1 MLLKSSNDNVSAYLS
16 FLGYD
21 SLYPPQQLAVEN
33 GLLNDTS
40 LLITTPTAS
49 GKTLIAILAA
59 IKTLEKNKKVVY
71 LTPLRAL
78 AYEKYLEFASINKSG
93 IFSKKIKVKIS
104 TGDFN
109 TSSTDLSSSDVIIMT
124 NEKIDSILRHNAPWL
139 SNVGLFISDEIHLIG
154 DSDRGPVLEM
164 VLTKVKKYYSSSQI
178 LGLSATVT
186 NASEIAEWLKSKLIE
201 SSWRPTKLIEGV
213 YSEGIIHYNNNTQS
227 YVTESGRD
235 TTSMT
240 TDLIMD
246 SLKGNVQNLVFVETR
261 KRAVSLAK
269 KVSDLVYKTLSSEE
283 RKNALKVSKQILDE
297 GDDTDLTKNLSN
309 LISSGIGFHHAGLS
323 LHSRGI
329 VEEAFKDGSIKSL
342 FATPTLAAGVNLP
355 ARRVIITNVTRYDFV
370 YGASVPISVL
380 EYKQLCG
387 RAGRPKYD
395 THGES
400 IILSDS
406 RTSHE
411 ELYEHYILGVPE
423 PLNSNLGTVV
433 SIKVHLLGVIASF
446 NGISL
451 DDIYDLFSKTFYSFQ
466 DKNNTTLFDKI
477 DTALDYFIDEDLV
490 LMKDNSYHATSFGK
504 LVSNLY
510 LNPDT
515 AVTFRKT
522 INDIKPKSIRPN
534 NVLGFLH
541 VITTCSD
548 FYPKFSFRRQ
558 DIEEFS
564 YLFYNNYDEFFTAV
578 DIMDCSRSLWTLYEW
593 IDESTEKRINE
604 KIGMESGDIHRIV
617 EISQWL
623 ISSIFEIAKLL
634 KRNDLL
640 PIIFSLE
647 SRIKHGVKTDLVPL
661 VQIKDIGRAR
671 ARSLHSAGVHIP
683 NDLFAI
689 SEAKLAA
696 IPKIGPK
703 LSKKLKKKFT

>member
-1 MLLKSSNDNVSAYLS
+1 MLLKSSNDKVYAYLS

-21 SLYPPQQLAVEN
+21 TLYPPQQLAIER
-33 GLLNDTS
+33 GLLDHTN

-78 AYEKYLEFASINKSG
+78 AYEKYQEFTSIDKSG

-109 TSSTDLSSSDVIIMT
+109 TSNADLSSSDVIIMT
-124 NEKIDSILRHNAPWL
+124 NEKIDSIMRHSASWL

-154 DSDRGPVLEM
+154 DQDRGPVLEM
-164 VLTKVKKYYSSSQI
+164 VLTKIKKYYPSSQI
-178 LGLSATVT
+178 LGLSATIT
-186 NASEIAEWLKSKLIE
+186 NAVEIAEWLNSKLIE

-213 YSEGIIHYNNNTQS
+213 YSEGIIHCNNNTR
-227 YVTESGRD
+227 YNVTESGRD

-246 SLKGNVQNLVFVETR
+246 SLQNNVQSLVFVETR

-269 KVSDLVYKTLSSEE
+269 KVSDLAYTILSPDE
-283 RKNALKVSKQILDE
+283 RKNALNVSKQILEE
-297 GDDTDLTKNLSN
+297 GDDTDLTKNLSK

-329 VEEAFKDGSIKSL
+329 VEDAFKKGLIKSL

-355 ARRVIITNVTRYDFV
+355 ARRVIITNVTRYDFM
-370 YGASVPISVL
+370 YGASVPISIL

-411 ELYEHYILGVPE
+411 ELYEHYILGIPE
-423 PLNSNLGTVV
+423 PLNSNLGNAV
-433 SIKVHLLGVIASF
+433 SIKLHLLGLIASF

-466 DKNNTTLFDKI
+466 DKNNTSLFDKI
-477 DTALDYFIDEDLV
+477 DSALDYFMDEDLV
-490 LMKDNSYHATSFGK
+490 SIKDSSYRTTAFGK

-510 LNPDT
+510 LNPET
-515 AVTFRKT
+515 AVSFREIIT
-522 INDIKPKSIRPN
+522 NIKPRSLSTN
-534 NVLGFLH
+534 NVLGFLQ
-541 VITTCSD
+541 VITSCSD
-548 FYPKFSFRRQ
+548 FYPKFSFRKQ
-558 DIEEFS
+558 DIEEFN
-564 YLFYNNYDEFFTAV
+564 YLFYNNYDEFFTDI

-604 KIGMESGDIHRIV
+604 RIGIEPGDIHRMV
-617 EISQWL
+617 EVAQWL
-623 ISSIFEIAKLL
+623 ISSIFEIAKLQ

-647 SRIKHGVKTDLVPL
+647 SRIKHGVKAELVPL

-671 ARSLHSAGVHIP
+671 ARSLYSTGIHLP
-683 NDLFAI
+683 NDLITI
-689 SEAKLAA
+689 SETKLAL

-703 LSKKLKKKFT
+703 LAKKLKKKFT

>member
-21 SLYPPQQLAVEN
+21 SLYPPQQLAVEH
-33 GLLNDTS
+33 GLLDDTS

-139 SNVGLFISDEIHLIG
+139 SNVGLFISDEIHIIG
-154 DSDRGPVLEM
+154 DSDRGSVLEM

-213 YSEGIIHYNNNTQS
+213 YSEGIIHYNNNTRS

-235 TTSMT
+235 TASMT

-423 PLNSNLGTVV
+423 PLNSNLGTAV

-466 DKNNTTLFDKI
+466 DKNNTSLFDKI

-490 LMKDNSYHATSFGK
+490 LMKDNSYHATGFGK

-522 INDIKPKSIRPN
+522 INDIKPKSIRPD

-564 YLFYNNYDEFFTAV
+564 YLFYNNYDEFFTTV

-604 KIGMESGDIHRIV
+604 KIGLESGDIHRIV

-623 ISSIFEIAKLL
+623 MSSIFEIAKLL

-671 ARSLHSAGVHIP
+671 ARSLHSAGVRIP
-683 NDLFAI
+683 NDLFTI
-689 SEAKLAA
+689 SEAQLAT

-703 LSKKLKKKFT
+703 LAKKLKKKFT